1 MEKELEVIQL
11 IKTNLLRRGSGET
24 KDDPIRII
32 VQYWDMEGNLLFEVD
47 GFKKHVDHNFD
58 L

>member
-1 MEKELEVIQL
+1 MEKELEIIHL
-11 IKTNLLRRGSGET
+11 IKTTLLRRGTGET

-32 VQYWDMEGNLLFEVD
+32 TQYWDMEGNLLFEVD
-47 GFKKHVDHNFD
+47 KLKKHVDYNFT

>member
-1 MEKELEVIQL
+1 MEKELEIIHL
-11 IKTNLLRRGSGET
+11 IKTTLLRRGNGET

-32 VQYWDMEGNLLFEVD
+32 TQYWDMEGNLLFEVD
-47 GFKKHVDHNFD
+47 KLKKHVDYNFT